1 MELLKE
7 NIEFEKLVG
16 ENTANSMVKEEYIIP
31 DSHPDIKDVIM
42 VDVKPVVVSKEVLDD
57 KVYVEGEIN
66 FNVIYLAEFDEK
78 HDVFNVIYPSKFA
91 AYIEISGAKSAMDAL
106 VDSFIEHIECKIVN
120 ERKIAIEG
128 VLKVRG
134 EVYNNE
140 QYDIVKGIANLENTQ
155 VLNSP
160 LSIDKVHDNV
170 EKDLQAKGH
179 FIIGNDKPQ
188 IESIIKLEVLVHK
201 KTVKV
206 VDDKILFEGFA
217 NIKVL
222 YKAKDSRELVS
233 VEDDVIISDDAQS
246 EGSSPFMN
254 VISSFKVVTVEYDVK
269 EDDLGEARI
278 IDVEALIKATAKI
291 ISKNDIEA
299 IEDAY
304 SPNTN
309 LNLVKKDRELSVVF
323 GTGSVENII
332 KENIELGDEN
342 KAPANVLM
350 TLGKAEIMDKKVIE
364 DKVLLEGIIKAAS
377 IYENNEDK
385 NYIACAEDEIPF
397 NLSIDVPGAKVG
409 MEASAKVNVE
419 TIDGTIE
426 AKTIAI
432 KALLAGEVVVKYS
445 THKEF
450 IDDIT
455 ISETENNNK
464 KASVIIYVVQ
474 NGDTLWKI
482 AKKYNTTLEKLV
494 NINEINDTENLVP
507 GEKII
512 IEGRAVI

>member
-16 ENTANSMVKEEYIIP
+16 ENTANTMIKEEYIIP

-42 VDVKPVVVSKEVLDD
+42 VDVKPVVVSKEVLED
-57 KVYVEGEIN
+57 KVYVEGELN

-78 HDVFNVIYPSKFA
+78 HDVFNVFYPSKFA
-91 AYIEISGAKSAMDAL
+91 AYIEIAGAISNMDAL

-120 ERKIAIEG
+120 ERKVAIEG

-134 EVYNNE
+134 EVFNNE
-140 QYDIVKGIANLENTQ
+140 QYEIVKGITNVENTQ

-160 LSIDKVHDNV
+160 LSIDKVHDNI

-179 FIIGNDKPQ
+179 FIIANDKPQ

-206 VDDKILFEGFA
+206 LDDKILLEGFA
-217 NIKVL
+217 NIKIL
-222 YKAKDSRELVS
+222 YKAKDGRELVS
-233 VEDDVIISDDAQS
+233 VEDDVIISDEAES
-246 EGSSPFMN
+246 EGASPFMN
-254 VISSFKVVTVEYDVK
+254 VISNFNVVTIEYDVK
-269 EDDLGEARI
+269 EDDLGETRI
-278 IDVEALIKATAKI
+278 IDVEALIKANVKL
-291 ISKNDIEA
+291 ISKSDIES

-309 LNLVKKDRELSVVF
+309 LNLVKKDRELTVVF
-323 GTGSVENII
+323 GTGSIENII
-332 KENIELGDEN
+332 KENLEIGEDS
-342 KAPANVLM
+342 PTPTNVLL
-350 TLGKAEIMDKKVIE
+350 TLGKAEIMEKKVIE
-364 DKVLLEGIIKAAS
+364 DKVLLEGIVKAAS
-377 IYENNEDK
+377 VYENNEDK
-385 NYIACAEDEIPF
+385 NYIAAVEDEIPF
-397 NLSIDVPGAKVG
+397 TLSIDVPGAKVG

-455 ISETENNNK
+455 ISEAEDISK

-482 AKKYNTTLEKLV
+482 AKKYNTTLEKL
-494 NINEINDTENLVP
+494 INTNDFNDTENLIP